1 MGFFDKVKDVAGKVG
16 DSVEKGAKS
25 VSDSSKKMAEKM
37 RLKKEISQIE
47 SEITAAYTAIGK
59 KYFEINSASPAEE
72 YADKITEIIEKN
84 AKAESLKVELNA
96 LEDRVPCPNCGAS
109 VEKGQKFCAKCG
121 ANVESVSCA
130 TPVPDSSAEKSDKVC
145 PSCGAVAAESQ
156 KFCEA
161 CGAKIE
167 DESSET
173 VETVEA
179 EVVEEKTE
187 E

>member
-37 RLKKEISQIE
+37 RLKKEISQAE
-47 SEITAAYTAIGK
+47 SEITAAYTTIGK
-59 KYFEINSASPAEE
+59 KYFEINSASPSED
-72 YADKITEIIEKN
+72 YADKVSEIIEKS
-84 AKAESLKVELNA
+84 AKIESLKVELNA
-96 LEDRVPCPNCGAS
+96 LEDRVPCPSCGAS

-121 ANVESVSCA
+121 ANVESVSSV
-130 TPVPDSSAEKSDKVC
+130 TPVPASVPETTGKVC
-145 PSCGAVAAESQ
+145 PSCGAAAADSQ
-156 KFCEA
+156 KFCEL
-161 CGAKIE
+161 CGSKID
-167 DESSET
+167 DEVSET
-173 VETVEA
+173 VEAVEA